1 MYTQILSLCFKS
13 VQASRS
19 SQCTVVGECLTNEE
33 EMEEEM
39 TGDDGEA
46 SAEELEQIKEFDG
59 EEELHTT
66 AFVWHRLMRLSCFS
80 HTLQLV
86 VMSFNKQI
94 CQGTPYQH
102 SWR

>member
-1 MYTQILSLCFKS
+1 ML
-13 VQASRS
+13 QASRS
-19 SQCTVVGECLTNEE
+19 SQCTVVGECLTDEE
-33 EMEEEM
+33 EMEEM
-39 TGDDGEA
+39 TEDDDEA

-59 EEELHTT
+59 EELHTT
-66 AFVWHRLMRLSCFS
+66 AFVKHRLMRLSCFS
-80 HTLQLV
+80 HTLHLV